1 MTMVELK
8 VQVAAGWEQTMPWLG
23 TLGFREVTP
32 GDTKLQWDTDNDA
45 EVAAAEATFKALRG
59 KGYTA
64 FAVDARGRA
73 TEQLTRFPEDA
84 GALILKMVAVPA
96 IAGG

>member
-1 MTMVELK
+1 MVMVELK
-8 VQVAAGWEQTMPWLG
+8 VQVAAGWEQSMPWLG

-32 GDTKLQWDTDNDA
+32 GDTKLQWDTDS
-45 EVAAAEATFKALRG
+45 EEEMAAARATFKALRD
-59 KGYTA
+59 KGYAA

-73 TEQLTRFPEDA
+73 TEQLTKFPEDA

-96 IAGG
+96 LAGG